1 MSVFNALL
9 RMFVALFVFVSITDK
24 ASASV
29 CFLPNPSLC
38 GDSDGDD
45 TYTPDPLFPNRCDAG
60 YSYSYSKKECIRD
73 CDLSD
78 VVAGGVITAK
88 YYSKVCPSGEGWEKR
103 GECEDAH
110 DKYVL
115 CGCKD
120 GYDYADGKCW
130 PRCSDKG
137 YTYNNNDLA
146 SEKGWQC
153 DSTPCV
159 DATGNHYKCSCKTG
173 YRQSG
178 NTCEVIRECASGSFY
193 ANDPGGDYSCSQ
205 KTDIEGGKYF
215 CCDKCVKDGDRNCEG
230 FAEIPTGMKCSGT
243 CKTCTEGHTRY
254 TGCNCDADAG
264 YEDDGNKCCYNKG
277 LCTSNIFQ
285 KPASAASTYTE
296 TDLGCGKTCYTC
308 ATGHTYKDADK
319 KCYKDCSTDYAY
331 STDKSTQTGWE
342 CSGSCVDAT
351 GEHWNCKCK
360 DGYELVN
367 GQCQVELKCNA
378 GGTATRTKLGNAYSC
393 ESKKDVENNEYF
405 CCYQCVT
412 GGSSSCATGKFTGS
426 VSAGWTCSSNCK
438 DCVGDIQYSNCS
450 CRTSDGYISYNGDC
464 CKPNSCSTGITT
476 QPTSASTTYSVKSS
490 LGCGVSCYQCNTG
503 YYYEGT
509 SCKSCYDKYNN
520 LNSSSKSIKVNSV
533 PTGCVNYQTATC
545 GGNTYYYN
553 ITDMDTS
560 CSNGSEWNS
569 DLCRCVTCDISGYED
584 KIPSGCYNCT
594 STSICG
600 KTVYDCSEMSGYKR
614 PKQTGTCYS
623 YDEQTAADGAKCWK
637 STPPNTSCASGY
649 TYDTTQCKCVTCAS
663 YIGNGATTNKP
674 GQCYTYSTTTCSG
687 DDYYYNLTDHTPS
700 CGSNMYVSGSGASCE
715 CECNAGFCKNSS
727 GNCVKAESLSCP
739 SNTTSRCYKSVTTTE
754 ENGNCSKSCTYTVAN
769 NPTCGANAHITYGSN
784 GSCGCACDTN
794 YTGDGYTCRR
804 LQCSDGGYYTSS
816 RNTSCDA
823 NGYKVT
829 GSQKIT
835 YAGLECWT
843 AGTSTACACSDG
855 NYESSCS
862 AGCSGNSVVS
872 CTPKT
877 YGGKTCYTKSTTACD
892 SNQTCSNGQCV
903 DNQETCPS
911 GSIVVAS
918 ADGSYYTN
926 LSNGQTYTGIGEW
939 CGSNISEVSTGTSN
953 LGHDCYGCEYSY
965 TVYLYYEGYG
975 PAYYSTVEDYTS
987 DIKIYTHCICYDDNN
1002 GDNTYDTYD
1011 THHDERD
1018 VVAMLGQN
1026 ICHEVCG
1033 GNISNGKPGY
1043 SILGTVAKI
1052 EVQCPSGDS
1061 LTLTR
1066 DKQQSGQCS
1075 DGVTVSA
1082 EFY

>member
-1 MSVFNALL
+1 
-9 RMFVALFVFVSITDK
+9 
-24 ASASV
+24 
-29 CFLPNPSLC
+29 
-38 GDSDGDD
+38 
-45 TYTPDPLFPNRCDAG
+45 
-60 YSYSYSKKECIRD
+60 
-73 CDLSD
+73 
-78 VVAGGVITAK
+78 
-88 YYSKVCPSGEGWEKR
+88 
-103 GECEDAH
+103 
-110 DKYVL
+110 
-115 CGCKD
+115 
-120 GYDYADGKCW
+120 
-130 PRCSDKG
+130 
-137 YTYNNNDLA
+137 
-146 SEKGWQC
+146 
-153 DSTPCV
+153 
-159 DATGNHYKCSCKTG
+159 
-173 YRQSG
+173 
-178 NTCEVIRECASGSFY
+178 
-193 ANDPGGDYSCSQ
+193 
-205 KTDIEGGKYF
+205 
-215 CCDKCVKDGDRNCEG
+215 
-230 FAEIPTGMKCSGT
+230 
-243 CKTCTEGHTRY
+243 
-254 TGCNCDADAG
+254 
-264 YEDDGNKCCYNKG
+264 
-277 LCTSNIFQ
+277 
-285 KPASAASTYTE
+285 
-296 TDLGCGKTCYTC
+296 
-308 ATGHTYKDADK
+308 
-319 KCYKDCSTDYAY
+319 
-331 STDKSTQTGWE
+331 
-342 CSGSCVDAT
+342 
-351 GEHWNCKCK
+351 
-360 DGYELVN
+360 
-367 GQCQVELKCNA
+367 
-378 GGTATRTKLGNAYSC
+378 
-393 ESKKDVENNEYF
+393 
-405 CCYQCVT
+405 
-412 GGSSSCATGKFTGS
+412 
-426 VSAGWTCSSNCK
+426 
-438 DCVGDIQYSNCS
+438 
-450 CRTSDGYISYNGDC
+450 
-464 CKPNSCSTGITT
+464 
-476 QPTSASTTYSVKSS
+476 
-490 LGCGVSCYQCNTG
+490 
-503 YYYEGT
+503 
-509 SCKSCYDKYNN
+509 
-520 LNSSSKSIKVNSV
+520 
-533 PTGCVNYQTATC
+533 
-545 GGNTYYYN
+545 
-553 ITDMDTS
+553 
-560 CSNGSEWNS
+560 
-569 DLCRCVTCDISGYED
+569 
-584 KIPSGCYNCT
+584 
-594 STSICG
+594 
-600 KTVYDCSEMSGYKR
+600 
-614 PKQTGTCYS
+614 
-623 YDEQTAADGAKCWK
+623 
-637 STPPNTSCASGY
+637 
-649 TYDTTQCKCVTCAS
+649 
-663 YIGNGATTNKP
+663 
-674 GQCYTYSTTTCSG
+674 
-687 DDYYYNLTDHTPS
+687 
-700 CGSNMYVSGSGASCE
+700 
-715 CECNAGFCKNSS
+715 CKNSS